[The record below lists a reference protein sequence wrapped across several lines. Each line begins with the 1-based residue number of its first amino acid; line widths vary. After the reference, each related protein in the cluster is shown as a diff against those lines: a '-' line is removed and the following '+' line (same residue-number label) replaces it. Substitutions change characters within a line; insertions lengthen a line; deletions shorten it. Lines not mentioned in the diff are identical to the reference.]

1 MDEYTSR
8 VRVWGLI
15 CPGSEEEVAR
25 ARRWIRDIL
34 SAHPCAD
41 DAELIVSE
49 LSTNALTHTASGSE
63 TGTLQITL
71 AVTPLFVAISVTDD
85 GGHPTA
91 PHVTHAADDA
101 THGRGLSIVMTLAA
115 RLDITGNDH
124 GRTVTAELRP
134 PLAGTA
140 PC

>member
-1 MDEYTSR
+1 M
-8 VRVWGLI
+8 
-15 CPGSEEEVAR
+15 
-25 ARRWIRDIL
+25 
-34 SAHPCAD
+34 
-41 DAELIVSE
+41 SE
-49 LSTNALTHTASGSE
+49 LSTNALTHMVSGSE
-63 TGTLQITL
+63 ARTLQITL

-85 GGHPTA
+85 GGHPEE
-91 PHVTHAADDA
+91 PRVTHAGDEA

-124 GRTVTAELRP
+124 GRT